1 LDDLGLEA
9 ALQWQARDFCRRHD
23 IPVNLTVSAQLEDL
37 PDQHKT
43 NLYRIVQ
50 EALTNCARHSK
61 ANSIAITIRR
71 QEDELRVTV
80 SDDGVG
86 LHQKTASG
94 GLGLIGIQERAREL
108 GGTIIIDST
117 SGHGTRLTVSIP
129 AERRA
134 VVA

>member
-1 LDDLGLEA
+1 
-9 ALQWQARDFCRRHD
+9 
-23 IPVNLTVSAQLEDL
+23 VNLTVNAQLEDL

-61 ANSIAITIRR
+61 AKSIAISIR
-71 QEDELRVTV
+71 QHESELRVTV
-80 SDDGVG
+80 ADDGVG
-86 LHQKTASG
+86 LHQKTAGG

-108 GGTIIIDST
+108 GGTIVIDSS

-129 AERRA
+129 PERSV